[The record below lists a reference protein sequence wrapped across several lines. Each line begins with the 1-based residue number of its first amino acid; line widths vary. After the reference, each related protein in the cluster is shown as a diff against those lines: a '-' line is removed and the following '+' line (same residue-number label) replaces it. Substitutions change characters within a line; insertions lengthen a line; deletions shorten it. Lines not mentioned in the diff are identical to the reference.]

1 MRLRMAQ
8 QSVRP
13 AARAVR
19 GMGAGAGP
27 VRAPE
32 GSVSPAPEP
41 ERLQVHCQ
49 GAAGR
54 VAAGH
59 EVCRRDCHRVRIQ
72 RGASPVRAAARV
84 AGTRATHPEHTES
97 AHRRSPCACLH
108 ATQTSPTPAS
118 AARPR
123 AAATLGGRAGTA
135 WRWARAKPWRG
146 GGVVTKMLRRI
157 TSTIMIRMYGPCR
170 ALEATRGRPGEA
182 LMALRWIHPMGGCS
196 PAGRPLGGSLGRAPP
211 QSRSS
216 RVQTAS
222 CSRFTGNL
230 GTGL

>member
-32 GSVSPAPEP
+32 GSVSPAPE
-41 ERLQVHCQ
+41 RLQVHCQ

-59 EVCRRDCHRVRIQ
+59 EVCHRDCHRVRIQ
-72 RGASPVRAAARV
+72 RGALPVRAAARV
-84 AGTRATHPEHTES
+84 AGTRATHHEHTES

-118 AARPR
+118 AARLR
-123 AAATLGGRAGTA
+123 AAATLDGQAGTA

-157 TSTIMIRMYGPCR
+157 TSTIMIRMYGSFR
-170 ALEATRGRPGEA
+170 ATEMARGRPGEA
-182 LMALRWIHPMGGCS
+182 LMAFR
-196 PAGRPLGGSLGRAPP
+196 
-211 QSRSS
+211 
-216 RVQTAS
+216 
-222 CSRFTGNL
+222 
-230 GTGL
+230 